1 MKLIDSVK
9 LAHPSALSW
18 DFDGLFL
25 KRDGTV
31 IFCYCDWNSVV
42 ALSLEGE
49 REVWYT
55 PPEGEVLPGPS
66 YWDNARPGYPPM
78 LNNRGMADNTTEIYY
93 FDDLSIS
100 HKSEWSYVC
109 RRGDAEVWSFKGY
122 AWRYT
127 NIERYGDNIY
137 FGTAG
142 QGGYFY
148 LLKLETGEPLLKL
161 KTGGSV
167 NIYARRDNRLY
178 LLQQE
183 KKAYLVCIDLNDGA
197 ILDRLE
203 LPGTVKDECAV
214 KLIDG
219 TVHAVTLFYRKDRSF
234 SHACWHRIEV

>member
-9 LAHPSALSW
+9 IPSERALAW

-31 IFCYCDWNSVV
+31 KFCFWDRNSVV
-42 ALSLEGE
+42 AVTAEGE

-55 PPEGEVLPGPS
+55 PEEGEMLPGPS
-66 YWDNARPGYPPM
+66 RWDNACPGYPPM
-78 LNNRGMADNTTEIYY
+78 LNSRGTVDNTTEVYY
-93 FDDLSIS
+93 FDDLAIS

-109 RRGDAEVWSFKGY
+109 KRGEEPVWTFKGY

-148 LLKLETGEPLLKL
+148 LLELRTGKPLLKL

-167 NIYARRDNRLY
+167 NIYARRDNLLY

-183 KKAYLVCIDLNDGA
+183 KKAYLLCIDLNDGT
-197 ILDRLE
+197 ILERLE
-203 LPGTVKDECAV
+203 LPGTVNDACAV
-214 KLIDG
+214 MLLGD
-219 TVHAVTLFYRKDRSF
+219 TVHAVTLFYKNNRSF
-234 SHACWHRIEV
+234 SHACWNRVEV

>member
-1 MKLIDSVK
+1 MKMMESV
-9 LAHPSALSW
+9 AIQHENALSW

-31 IFCYCDWNSVV
+31 KFCYLERDSVV

-55 PPEGEVLPGPS
+55 PPEGELLPGPS
-66 YWDNARPGYPPM
+66 RWDNACPGYPPM
-78 LNNRGMADNTTEIYY
+78 LNSRGTVDNTTEVYY
-93 FDDLSIS
+93 FEDYAIS

-109 RRGDAEVWSFKGY
+109 KRNGQEVWSFRGY

-127 NIERYGDNIY
+127 NIEQYGYNIY

-148 LLKLETGEPLLKL
+148 LLELNTGKPLLKL

-178 LLQQE
+178 LLQQD
-183 KKAYLVCIDLNDGA
+183 KKAYLVCIDLNDGT
-197 ILDRLE
+197 ILERLE